1 MHDWGQHPCPVA
13 PGTQK
18 PGSREPPK
26 YREAAVRFAKPGL
39 VQEVREGMAGDWR
52 KHASLSLC
60 SVMMR
65 RAIGPFVL
73 SLTEQLLAGTTAVGF
88 RQCAKLDA
96 HTRYLF
102 FPQVTLPF

>member
-39 VQEVREGMAGDWR
+39 VHEVREGMAGDWR
-52 KHASLSLC
+52 KHTSVTALSYNEK
-60 SVMMR
+60 SYWTVR
-65 RAIGPFVL
+65 PF
-73 SLTEQLLAGTTAVGF
+73 SEQLLPGTTAVGF
-88 RQCAKLDA
+88 RQCAKLGA